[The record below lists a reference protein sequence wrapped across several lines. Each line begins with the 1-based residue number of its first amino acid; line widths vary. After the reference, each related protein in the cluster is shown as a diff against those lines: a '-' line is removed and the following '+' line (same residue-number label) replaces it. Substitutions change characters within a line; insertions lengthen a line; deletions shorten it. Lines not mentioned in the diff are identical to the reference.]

1 MAEQQEKK
9 KPEKGEKAE
18 KPEKGPKPEKGGK
31 PEKGD
36 KQPRGKQ
43 QAKAEVSD
51 EPEDKLPHRTPR
63 MLDRY
68 RSSVAPSLMKRF
80 SFTNVMQVPR
90 LEKIVVNMGVG
101 KAIADAKL
109 LDEAVENL
117 RSITGQQPLI
127 TKARKAISNFKLRQ
141 GQSIGA
147 KVTLRGNRMYE
158 FFDRLVS
165 IALPRVRDFRGVPRK
180 SFDGHG
186 NYALGVKEQ
195 IVFHEINRDRISR
208 VTGFDVV
215 FCTSA
220 DTDEQAMA
228 LLEEL
233 GMPFRKEVGA

>member
-9 KPEKGEKAE
+9 KGEKAE
-18 KPEKGPKPEKGGK
+18 KPEKEPKPERAAR
-31 PEKGD
+31 PEKGER
-36 KQPRGKQ
+36 QARGKQ
-43 QAKAEVSD
+43 APRVEVAD
-51 EPEDKLPHRTPR
+51 EPEDKLPHRMPR

-68 RSSVAPSLMKRF
+68 RSNVAPSLMKRF
-80 SFTNVMQVPR
+80 SFSNVMQVPK

-101 KAIADAKL
+101 RAIGDAKL

-147 KVTLRGNRMYE
+147 KVTLRGYRMYE

-208 VTGFDVV
+208 ITGFDVV

-220 DTDEQAMA
+220 DTDEHAMA